1 MIYYPP
7 PGLRFALVLRLFVF
21 TVSFLFVLP
30 LCWLVIFI
38 HLMSWRAAHRFVIT
52 PNLVVRKGLV
62 AVVMYC
68 TDYCGEAVRL
78 RACVCVCVPRQET
91 EKERVQILHAQDS
104 CLPNAGSTAGQ
115 LFSVKGTNT
124 EYALWIFDYHFLRR
138 NKKSRWTPPW
148 ILIWSCFMVAQLHD
162 WNRFSAQNS
171 LVKVNYKGY
180 WNDGRC
186 HDCHYIFFSHSE
198 LRCRKMINECLFINW
213 CVCRKE
219 GSKMALHS

>member
-7 PGLRFALVLRLFVF
+7 QAWGLLSCYVCLSLLYPSSLFCPFA
-21 TVSFLFVLP
+21 
-30 LCWLVIFI
+30 WLVIFI
-38 HLMSWRAAHRFVIT
+38 HLMSWRAARRFVIT
-52 PNLVVRKGLV
+52 PNLVVGEGLV
-62 AVVMYC
+62 SVVMYC
-68 TDYCGEAVRL
+68 TDYCGEPVRL
-78 RACVCVCVPRQET
+78 RVCVWRD
-91 EKERVQILHAQDS
+91 KGLKGRVQILHAQEG

-115 LFSVKGTNT
+115 LFSVKVTNT
-124 EYALWIFDYHFLRR
+124 EYASWMFDYYVLGRKKI
-138 NKKSRWTPPW
+138 NKSQWNPPW

-198 LRCRKMINECLFINW
+198 LCCMKMINECLFINW

-219 GSKMALHS
+219 GSKSALHS

>member
-1 MIYYPP
+1 M
-7 PGLRFALVLRLFVF
+7 RFALVLRLFVF

-30 LCWLVIFI
+30 LCLA
-38 HLMSWRAAHRFVIT
+38 R
-52 PNLVVRKGLV
+52 NLYPFD
-62 AVVMYC
+62 VMTSCSQVCYHAQSGGGGGIGFRR
-68 TDYCGEAVRL
+68 DVLYRL
-78 RACVCVCVPRQET
+78 LWWACATACVCVARQGIERESSKPACPGRLPSKCREHHRTTVFCQSNKHRICIVNFWLLRPRQ
-91 EKERVQILHAQDS
+91 K
-104 CLPNAGSTAGQ
+104 
-115 LFSVKGTNT
+115 KK
-124 EYALWIFDYHFLRR
+124 
-138 NKKSRWTPPW
+138 KKSQWNPPW

-198 LRCRKMINECLFINW
+198 LCCMKMINECLFINW

-219 GSKMALHS
+219 GSKSALHS